1 VQKRNE
7 DGEAKD
13 QQFYTLFL
21 LFGGKAISQ
30 VAKMCNLSVFIVP
43 AAIFGCSVS
52 GEDVI
57 LVFFSLVALL

>member
-1 VQKRNE
+1 LCQ
-7 DGEAKD
+7 GEGD
-13 QQFYTLFL
+13 NGGL